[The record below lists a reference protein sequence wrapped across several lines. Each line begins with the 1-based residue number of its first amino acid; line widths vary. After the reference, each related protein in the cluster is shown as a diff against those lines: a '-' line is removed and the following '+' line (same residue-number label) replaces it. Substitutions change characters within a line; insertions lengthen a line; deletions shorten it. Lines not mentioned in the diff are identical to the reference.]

1 MNRQVEIKAEQI
13 ARMVVAG
20 MKHTRIAEQ
29 MNLSYS
35 GLKRILECSDYLEIE
50 NRVRKTVVTQM
61 DAKLA
66 QRAQMQN
73 DLEDAVPDALKVLV
87 DQVRVKKDL
96 RAALEILDRDPS
108 RTLTKSN
115 GVKLD
120 PNAQPQS
127 MPQAIMDNTLK
138 EAEKTRDM
146 LIRVPQQKVAQ
157 A

>member
-20 MKHTRIAEQ
+20 MKHTKIAEQ

-35 GLKRILECSDYLEIE
+35 GLKRILECQDYKDIE
-50 NRVRKTVVTQM
+50 TKVRQTVVTNM
-61 DAKLA
+61 DAQLA
-66 QRAQMQN
+66 QRAQMRN
-73 DLEDAVPDALKVLV
+73 ELEDAVPDALKVLL
-87 DQVRVKKDL
+87 DQVRTKRDL
-96 RAALEILDRDPS
+96 RAALEVLDRDPS
-108 RTLTKSN
+108 RTLSKQTKVELN
-115 GVKLD
+115 
-120 PNAQPQS
+120 PQQTQMPQS
-127 MPQAIMDNTLK
+127 ILDNTIK

>member
-20 MKHTRIAEQ
+20 MKHTKIAEQ

-35 GLKRILECSDYLEIE
+35 GLKRILECQDYKDIE
-50 NRVRKTVVTQM
+50 TKVRQTVVTNM
-61 DAKLA
+61 DAQLA
-66 QRAQMQN
+66 QRAQMRN
-73 DLEDAVPDALKVLV
+73 ELEDAVPDALKVLL
-87 DQVRVKKDL
+87 DQVRTKRDL
-96 RAALEILDRDPS
+96 RAALEVLDRDPS
-108 RTLTKSN
+108 RTLSKQNKVELNPQQT
-115 GVKLD
+115 
-120 PNAQPQS
+120 QMPQS
-127 MPQAIMDNTLK
+127 ILDNTIK